1 MMRQI
6 KSRRC
11 ICEMNDIFMN
21 VRSISNGA
29 KCMENGTWMTSTQ
42 ERIYTINRISLF
54 IFQK

>member
-42 ERIYTINRISLF
+42 ERIFTINRISLF